1 MIFRI
6 ADTITEKMNKLD
18 KYVGR
23 IVRLKE
29 QAYQRIA
36 GRRKYIAEH
45 QENFF
50 LVAAIDRQ
58 MSRLICYGAN
68 RRIDVGPGEIVLI

>member
-1 MIFRI
+1 
-6 ADTITEKMNKLD
+6 MNKLE

-29 QAYQRIA
+29 QAYQRVA
-36 GRRKYIAEH
+36 GRRKYGTED
-45 QENFF
+45 QENCF

-58 MSRLICYGAN
+58 MRRLICYGAN

>member
-1 MIFRI
+1 MH
-6 ADTITEKMNKLD
+6 KLE

-23 IVRLKE
+23 IVCLKQQAFERIMGKRRL
-29 QAYQRIA
+29 IA
-36 GRRKYIAEH
+36 DH
-45 QENFF
+45 SENCF

-68 RRIDVGPGEIVLI
+68 RRIDVGPADIMLL

>member
-1 MIFRI
+1 MP
-6 ADTITEKMNKLD
+6 
-18 KYVGR
+18 
-23 IVRLKE
+23 
-29 QAYQRIA
+29 
-36 GRRKYIAEH
+36 EH

-68 RRIDVGPGEIVLI
+68 RRIDVLPTEIVLI

>member
-1 MIFRI
+1 MQ
-6 ADTITEKMNKLD
+6 KLE

-23 IVRLKE
+23 IVRLK
-29 QAYQRIA
+29 QRALERIT
-36 GRRKYIAEH
+36 GGKRIFVDHED
-45 QENFF
+45 NCF

-68 RRIDVGPGEIVLI
+68 RRIDVCAADIVLI

>member
-1 MIFRI
+1 MH
-6 ADTITEKMNKLD
+6 KLE

-23 IVRLKE
+23 IVRLKQ
-29 QAYQRIA
+29 QAYERITKS
-36 GRRKYIAEH
+36 RRKMPEH

-68 RRIDVGPGEIVLI
+68 RRIDVLPTEIVLI

>member
-1 MIFRI
+1 MH
-6 ADTITEKMNKLD
+6 KLE

-23 IVRLKE
+23 IVRLKQ
-29 QAYQRIA
+29 QACERIK
-36 GRRKYIAEH
+36 GSRRIFIDNE
-45 QENFF
+45 ENCF

-68 RRIDVGPGEIVLI
+68 RRIDVCAADIVLI

>member
-1 MIFRI
+1 MQ
-6 ADTITEKMNKLD
+6 KLE

-29 QAYQRIA
+29 QAFQRVA
-36 GRRKYIAEH
+36 GRRKVVSE
-45 QENFF
+45 QLENCF

-58 MSRLICYGAN
+58 MRRLICYGAN
-68 RRIDVGPGEIVLI
+68 QRIDVGPGEIVLI

>member
-1 MIFRI
+1 MH
-6 ADTITEKMNKLD
+6 KLE

-23 IVRLKE
+23 IVRLKQ
-29 QAYQRIA
+29 QAFERIKGSKGIFA
-36 GRRKYIAEH
+36 NH
-45 QENFF
+45 ENCF

-68 RRIDVGPGEIVLI
+68 RRIDVYAADIVLI